1 MEILT
6 LIAVLAGFYVVWNIG
21 ANDTANCV
29 GTALGGRIL
38 SHRLALSIV
47 IIFVILGASLEGWKN
62 MRTVGEG
69 IVIGAGGTNPLSSAP
84 SAVIAA
90 LLATGVWLS
99 VATGLGIP
107 VSTSQAMVGSVI
119 GTGALLSYIKPDGLT
134 SWVQPSVL
142 GAIAISWILNPVF
155 AGIMAYVISRAI
167 APFLRK
173 IKNLIVLNRVLIILV
188 IAATAATA
196 YALGANDV
204 GTSTGAIYAFFSGSE
219 GNEGLMMAVGVFGGI
234 GLSIGALTYSHKVI
248 RTLGRGITKLDALSA
263 FAAQLSGALTV
274 WSFVQ
279 FGIPVSTTQAMV
291 GAVVGVGLAKGMKT
305 VSGRKVGLIGAAW
318 ILGPLITCMLSFGLG
333 WLLLGLDL
341 MP

>member
-1 MEILT
+1 
-6 LIAVLAGFYVVWNIG
+6 
-21 ANDTANCV
+21 
-29 GTALGGRIL
+29 
-38 SHRLALSIV
+38 
-47 IIFVILGASLEGWKN
+47 
-62 MRTVGEG
+62 
-69 IVIGAGGTNPLSSAP
+69 
-84 SAVIAA
+84 
-90 LLATGVWLS
+90 
-99 VATGLGIP
+99 
-107 VSTSQAMVGSVI
+107 
-119 GTGALLSYIKPDGLT
+119 
-134 SWVQPSVL
+134 
-142 GAIAISWILNPVF
+142 
-155 AGIMAYVISRAI
+155 
-167 APFLRK
+167 
-173 IKNLIVLNRVLIILV
+173 
-188 IAATAATA
+188 
-196 YALGANDV
+196 
-204 GTSTGAIYAFFSGSE
+204 
-219 GNEGLMMAVGVFGGI
+219 GI